1 MRDSVERIRNK
12 GKSILLSQLAD
23 KVENTYP
30 HGILVGPRSVN
41 VTPISITPNP
51 MPFRQPQPS
60 IVNVTPVNKPI
71 EYENELIVK
80 EDEGIFYVDSRT
92 ERIVVKSGLCNDD
105 DIREWGL
112 STCERLVELVVG
124 NNCLQFL
131 RGLKLSAFKCL
142 ERVEIGMG
150 CMCKSEGGVFE
161 VSGCEKLRSVEIG
174 GGSCV
179 NWNGFV
185 MKDCESVEEV
195 SVGEGCFM
203 RCENIVF
210 DSECSIQV

>member
-1 MRDSVERIRNK
+1 MERIRNK

-60 IVNVTPVNKPI
+60 VVNVTPVSAVNKPI
-71 EYENELIVK
+71 EYENELIVE
-80 EDEGIFYVDSRT
+80 EDEDIFYMNSRT

-124 NNCLQFL
+124 NNCLQYL
-131 RGLKLSAFKCL
+131 KELKLSGLKCL

-161 VSGCEKLRSVEIG
+161 LSGCERLRSVEIG

-185 MKDCESVEEV
+185 MKDCGVEEV
-195 SVGEGCFM
+195 RIGDGCFVN
-203 RCENIVF
+203 CENVVF
-210 DSECSIQV
+210 ESECSIQV

>member
-41 VTPISITPNP
+41 VTPMSITPNP

-195 SVGEGCFM
+195 SVGDGCFM
-203 RCENIVF
+203 SCENIVF